1 MDTDVTDSDVRHD
14 ATNTHTI
21 VSEVRQTLP
30 DATNV
35 VPDVR
40 YDVSNTHTAVSNI
53 DRNMLKNRGGVD
65 NQNPR
70 VGTSYTVP
78 VTEKLLTAP

>member
-1 MDTDVTDSDVRHD
+1 MDVTDSDVRHD
-14 ATNTHTI
+14 AANTHTI
-21 VSEVRQTLP
+21 VSEVRQALP

-40 YDVSNTHTAVSNI
+40 YDISNTHTIVSNI
-53 DRNMLKNRGGVD
+53 DRNTLENRRD
-65 NQNPR
+65 ADSQNPR
-70 VGTSYTVP
+70 VGTSYNVP